1 MQLTGIQQGKAF
13 AKVKLN
19 QGPFLCAAS
28 LSTPKHQITDPGDPL
43 LQTNGTFN
51 QVGIISSFLEL
62 APTHFFFFNYVKPCI
77 LLKDNFS
84 FYNLSR

>member
-51 QVGIISSFLEL
+51 QVGIISAFLSWHQ
-62 APTHFFFFNYVKPCI
+62 PIFFFLI
-77 LLKDNFS
+77 MS
-84 FYNLSR
+84 SRAFY